1 MCVSVAGEG
10 HIGCSKGGQTEGE
23 RERGEEQ
30 GKVWGKITRMSK

>member
-1 MCVSVAGEG
+1 VAGEG

-30 GKVWGKITRMSK
+30 GKV